1 MPSPKKLMPGKPL
14 SGGAIRLSPAG
25 EWVGIAEGIET
36 ALAASQLFGCPVWSV
51 VSANGIE
58 SFEPP
63 PGVKTLT
70 IFADNDANFTGQAAA
85 YSAARRLS
93 LQGITC
99 EVATPPAVGV
109 GLMCSTVARWQHDR
123 GHPTASAG

>member
-1 MPSPKKLMPGKPL
+1 L
-14 SGGAIRLSPAG
+14 
-25 EWVGIAEGIET
+25 GIAEGIET

-70 IFADNDANFTGQAAA
+70 IFADNDANFTGRQQHI
-85 YSAARRLS
+85 R
-93 LQGITC
+93 
-99 EVATPPAVGV
+99 PPV
-109 GLMCSTVARWQHDR
+109 D
-123 GHPTASAG
+123 

>member
-1 MPSPKKLMPGKPL
+1 
-14 SGGAIRLSPAG
+14 
-25 EWVGIAEGIET
+25 
-36 ALAASQLFGCPVWSV
+36 VWSV

-93 LQGITC
+93 LQGMTC
-99 EVATPPAVGV
+99 EVAVP
-109 GLMCSTVARWQHDR
+109 
-123 GHPTASAG
+123 PTAGDWLDMLNRREVAA